1 MRKMNEV
8 SERVIMDE
16 VKWLFGDEM
25 IMKLMFQTQHVEKKN
40 KTQWPSVATCWLQSH
55 EFLPALNTG
64 SLCLLQSK
72 WE

>member
-25 IMKLMFQTQHVEKKN
+25 IMKLMFQTQHVEKKKN
-40 KTQWPSVATCWLQSH
+40 SVA
-55 EFLPALNTG
+55 
-64 SLCLLQSK
+64 LCVQLKELELRVVHVGYRATSSYLH
-72 WE
+72 